1 MNSFESSIA
10 SRVNCKLAD
19 EVVPIA
25 DGDMPSKKQT
35 AVVDGQ
41 TITLPDTPQMIA
53 RDNARIKARIWKAG
67 RMAPR
72 KWGDLVDEE
81 DDMGTITPTLIV
93 IRSSADVRDRTPP
106 KTVNGKGHDSD

>member
-1 MNSFESSIA
+1 
-10 SRVNCKLAD
+10 
-19 EVVPIA
+19 
-25 DGDMPSKKQT
+25 
-35 AVVDGQ
+35 
-41 TITLPDTPQMIA
+41 
-53 RDNARIKARIWKAG
+53 
-67 RMAPR
+67 MAPR